1 MTKRR
6 FISDQEL
13 ENSLELIATLV
24 EWYGEDYWPIF
35 ERLESEL
42 EQRQSRIARLR
53 ARRRDRPS
61 ITQSKQAEYTR
72 AFWAAVE
79 LSTLSIPPIRT
90 RYFSWKIPQLGV
102 IYFPLYFS
110 YFCLH
115 FSLLS
120 SLQI

>member
-1 MTKRR
+1 
-6 FISDQEL
+6 
-13 ENSLELIATLV
+13 V

-72 AFWAAVE
+72 AF
-79 LSTLSIPPIRT
+79 
-90 RYFSWKIPQLGV
+90 
-102 IYFPLYFS
+102 
-110 YFCLH
+110 
-115 FSLLS
+115 
-120 SLQI
+120 